1 MRRYHGSPKRDKL
14 PAAGET
20 TKTAREP
27 KIRISVGKSAS
38 VLDPAARKD

>member
-14 PAAGET
+14 PVGRQAA
-20 TKTAREP
+20 KTAWEP
-27 KIRISVGKSAS
+27 KIRILVGKSAS